1 MILTNSLG
9 YGVYTQLNDRIVSF
23 KNSLPLIEQLKN
35 PSVAD
40 RHWEKL
46 VNCQADRKQVVSLGQ
61 DHDFGPSLRLEI
73 IAIQRGSA
81 GDSQRGSPRVQ
92 KLRRAEQ
99 DRAGLEEV
107 KLRPD
112 QVQKRQRGQRLD
124 PHQHGREKAAARGSA
139 SQPADS
145 GVEQVRRRIQRK
157 DPISIARAQYH
168 FGVH

>member
-1 MILTNSLG
+1 M
-9 YGVYTQLNDRIVSF
+9 
-23 KNSLPLIEQLKN
+23 
-35 PSVAD
+35 
-40 RHWEKL
+40 
-46 VNCQADRKQVVSLGQ
+46 VSLGQ